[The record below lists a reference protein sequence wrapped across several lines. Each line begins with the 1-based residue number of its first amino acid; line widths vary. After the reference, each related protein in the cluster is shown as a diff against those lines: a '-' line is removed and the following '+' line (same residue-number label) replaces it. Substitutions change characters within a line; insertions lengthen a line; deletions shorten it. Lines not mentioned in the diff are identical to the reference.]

1 MDETPS
7 KDVYH
12 QLQSLSKQNPWF
24 VQSLQSIMTQS
35 TLAEDGAQPPSQ
47 PPSDPGNP
55 EAGSGSNQAIL
66 ALLLAAYLKPGGQGG
81 GVAQLAQLI
90 KQLESGTPA
99 LDLLKAALSPAQGL
113 LPSPSPSPGSDLASL
128 ISSMTSLVGQGQL
141 PSAPPASSVTPSTK
155 NPQLMNMLYS
165 AFQVGLIIFTQ
176 FHDCKNNVYFV
187 GSNVKASNDRQT
199 REPHSESSEP

>member
-47 PPSDPGNP
+47 PPSDQGTP
-55 EAGSGSNQAIL
+55 EAGSGSNQAVL

-165 AFQVGLIIFTQ
+165 AFQVGIIICKQ
-176 FHDCKNNVYFV
+176 IHDCNIYFL
-187 GSNVKASNDRQT
+187 GSNVKA
-199 REPHSESSEP
+199 

>member
-12 QLQSLSKQNPWF
+12 QLESLSKHNPWF

-47 PPSDPGNP
+47 PPSDQGTP

-66 ALLLAAYLKPGGQGG
+66 ALLLAAYLKPGGQTGG

-99 LDLLKAALSPAQGL
+99 LELLKAALSPAQSGL
-113 LPSPSPSPGSDLASL
+113 LPSPSPGPGSDLASL
-128 ISSMTSLVGQGQL
+128 ISSMTSLVGQGGQL
-141 PSAPPASSVTPSTK
+141 PSPAQPASSVTPSTK

-165 AFQVGLIIFTQ
+165 AFQVDMMNL
-176 FHDCKNNVYFV
+176 
-187 GSNVKASNDRQT
+187 
-199 REPHSESSEP
+199 

>member
-12 QLQSLSKQNPWF
+12 QLESLSKQNPWF

-35 TLAEDGAQPPSQ
+35 SLAEDGAQPPSQ
-47 PPSDPGNP
+47 QPPSDQGTPG

-99 LDLLKAALSPAQGL
+99 LELLKAALSPSQAAQGL
-113 LPSPSPSPGSDLASL
+113 LPSPGPGSDLASL
-128 ISSMTSLVGQGQL
+128 ISSMTSLVGQGGQL

-165 AFQVGLIIFTQ
+165 AFQVQVFLST
-176 FHDCKNNVYFV
+176 YL
-187 GSNVKASNDRQT
+187 
-199 REPHSESSEP
+199 